1 MQEQAAV
8 EKALRR
14 RYPEAVALVIS
25 ASGDGRPNVMAVGWI
40 TLASSDPWMFALGVD
55 EGAYT
60 YRLLRR
66 SREFVVAFPSEAMA
80 RETLFVGTHSGRNV
94 DKFAITRLRTQPAVV
109 VRAPLLADAVANFEC
124 RLRRVVRPGDC
135 PILFGEVM
143 AAHVNVNP
151 RLRRLYNWGR
161 NYTLTGVCRPD
172 ARRLRSRAATKRP
185 DHE

>member
-1 MQEQAAV
+1 MQRQAAV

-14 RYPEAVALVIS
+14 RYPEAVALVTS

-55 EGAYT
+55 AGAYT
-60 YRLLRR
+60 YQLIRR

-80 RETLFVGTHSGRNV
+80 GETLFVGTHSGRKV
-94 DKFAITRLRTQPAVV
+94 DKFAVTRLRTQPASV

-135 PILFGEVM
+135 PILFGEVV
-143 AAHVNVNP
+143 AAHENANR

-161 NYTLTGVCRPD
+161 NYTLAGARPTVG
-172 ARRLRSRAATKRP
+172 RRSKVLSVEKHSN
-185 DHE
+185 DE